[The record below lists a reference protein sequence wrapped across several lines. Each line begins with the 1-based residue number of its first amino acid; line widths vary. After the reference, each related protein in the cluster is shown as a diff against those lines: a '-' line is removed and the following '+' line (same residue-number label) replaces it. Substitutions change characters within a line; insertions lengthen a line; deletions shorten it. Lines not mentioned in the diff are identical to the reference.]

1 VNIPYI
7 LTIITFFPLI
17 AGGIPILFMSKEDE
31 TLIKRWAIIASLVPL
46 ALSIYLWATYNP
58 AAGLVVTEEQLWIPG
73 LDVFYRLGVDGINL
87 PLIFLTTLLSTL
99 SLYYSSHVIEER
111 VKEYFLFFLM
121 LETGLMG
128 VFVSLDFFL
137 FYVFWEIEL
146 VPMYFII
153 GVWGHERRE
162 YAAIKFFIYTL
173 AGSVLMLLAM
183 LGIYFSTGTFSL
195 VALPGKELFGGN
207 FALQSLAFWGIFI
220 AMAIK
225 VPIWPFHTWLP
236 DAHVEAPAA
245 GSVMLAGVLLKL
257 GTFGFIRILLPI
269 FPKVFHYYAIP
280 IAILAVISIVY
291 GALVSMAQSNLK
303 RMIAY
308 SSVNHMGYVM
318 LGIAAA
324 AYATGTTGSV
334 LVDRA
339 TALNGAVLQ
348 MFNHGIITGGLFFLA
363 GMLYHRTHSY
373 DLGIYGGLG
382 VVVPVYY
389 GVVAFMSMASLG
401 LPGLAGF
408 VSEFLVFRGAFA
420 IIPYI
425 AAFGVIGIVVTAAF
439 FLWKV
444 IQTIFLGPLNQR
456 WRDMPDLHRYELIS
470 LAPLMA
476 ITLAIG
482 VYPAPIL
489 NLINSGAVAILRIMG

>member
-7 LTIITFFPLI
+7 LSIITFFPLI
-17 AGGIPILFMSKEDE
+17 AGGIPILFMRKEDE
-31 TLIKRWAIIASLVPL
+31 NLIKRWAVLVSLVPL
-46 ALSIYLWATYNP
+46 ILSMYLWATYNP
-58 AAGLVVTEEQLWIPG
+58 SAGLVVTEERLWIPV

-99 SLYYSSHVIEER
+99 SLYYSAHVVKDR
-111 VKEYFLFFLM
+111 VKEYFLFFLL

-153 GVWGHERRE
+153 GIWGHERRE

-195 VALPGKELFGGN
+195 VDLPRMQIFGGN
-207 FALQSLAFWGIFI
+207 FALQSLAFWAIFI
-220 AMAIK
+220 ALAIK
-225 VPIWPFHTWLP
+225 VPTWPFHTWLP
-236 DAHVEAPAA
+236 DAHVEAPTA

-269 FPKVFHYYAIP
+269 FPEASHAYAVP
-280 IAILAVISIVY
+280 IGILAVISIIY
-291 GALVSMAQSNLK
+291 GALVSMAQTNLK
-303 RMIAY
+303 RLIAY

-318 LGIAAA
+318 LGVAAA
-324 AYATGTTGSV
+324 AYATGTDGKV

-339 TALNGAVLQ
+339 IALNGATLQ
-348 MFNHGIITGGLFFLA
+348 MFNHGIITGALFFLA

-373 DLGIYGGLG
+373 DLKIYGGLG
-382 VVVPVYY
+382 AIVPVYY
-389 GVVAFMSMASLG
+389 GVVAFTSMASLG

-420 IIPYI
+420 IIPYM
-425 AAFGVIGIVVTAAF
+425 AALSVIGIVVTAAF

-444 IQTIFLGPLNQR
+444 IQMIFLGPVNQR
-456 WRDMPDLHRYELIS
+456 WRDLPDLHRYELIS
-470 LAPLMA
+470 LAPLTA
-476 ITLAIG
+476 LTLAIG

-489 NLINSGAVAILRIMG
+489 NLINSGVVRVIQIMG

>member
-17 AGGIPILFMSKEDE
+17 AGGIPILFMRKEDE
-31 TLIKRWAIIASLVPL
+31 KAIKRWSVLVSLIPL
-46 ALSIYLWATYNP
+46 ALSIYLWATYDP

-99 SLYYSSHVIEER
+99 SLYYSTHVIKER
-111 VKEYFLFFLM
+111 VKEYFLMFLL

-153 GVWGHERRE
+153 GIWGHERRE
-162 YAAIKFFIYTL
+162 YAAMKFFIYTL

-195 VALPGKELFGGN
+195 VDLPGMQLFGGN
-207 FALQSLAFWGIFI
+207 LTLQSLAFWGIFI
-220 AMAIK
+220 ALAIK
-225 VPIWPFHTWLP
+225 VPSWPFHTWLP
-236 DAHVEAPAA
+236 DAHVEAPTA
-245 GSVMLAGVLLKL
+245 GSVMLAGILLKL
-257 GTFGFIRILLPI
+257 GTFGFLRILLPI
-269 FPKVFHYYAIP
+269 FPKAAHAFAIP
-280 IAILAVISIVY
+280 IAILAIISIIY
-291 GALVSMAQSNLK
+291 GALVSMAQTNLK
-303 RMIAY
+303 RLIAY

-318 LGIAAA
+318 LGVAAA
-324 AYATGTTGSV
+324 AYATGTEGKV

-339 TALNGAVLQ
+339 IALNGATLQ
-348 MFNHGIITGGLFFLA
+348 MVNHGIITGALFFLA

-373 DLGIYGGLG
+373 ELDAYGGLG
-382 VVVPVYY
+382 AVVPVYY
-389 GVVAFMSMASLG
+389 AIVAFMSMASLG

-408 VSEFLVFRGAFA
+408 VGEFLVFRGAFA
-420 IIPYI
+420 IMPYI

-439 FLWKV
+439 FLWKI
-444 IQTIFLGPLNQR
+444 IQTIFLGPLNER
-456 WRDMPDLHRYELIS
+456 WRDLPDLHRYELIS
-470 LAPLMA
+470 LAPLLVL
-476 ITLAIG
+476 TLAIG

-489 NLINSGAVAILRIMG
+489 NLINSGVVKVIQLMG